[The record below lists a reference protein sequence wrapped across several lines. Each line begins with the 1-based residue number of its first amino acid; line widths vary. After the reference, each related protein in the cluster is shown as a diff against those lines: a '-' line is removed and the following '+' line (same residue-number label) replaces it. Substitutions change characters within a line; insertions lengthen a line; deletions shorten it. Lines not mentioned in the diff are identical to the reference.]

1 MSLRRRDFITLLGG
15 AAGWPLAARAQQSSP
30 MRRIGVLMG
39 GLLESDPEGQARVGS
54 FRAGLQKLGWTVGG
68 NLRIDYR
75 WAGDDPAHLR
85 PYATELVALAPD
97 VLVSGGHPA
106 TIALHEATSIIP
118 VVFVQ
123 ANDLILLQGIIASL
137 ARPGGNLTG
146 FAARS
151 IGAKKLEML
160 KEIAPRVTRVGYV
173 HDPAN
178 QAWSAEFATLETAAP
193 SLDVKVAAMPVRDA
207 GEIGGAFAKF
217 AREPNGGLIAL
228 ASPAVNRHRDL
239 IVALA
244 AEHSLPGVYPYRYY
258 VAAGGLASYGFDNL
272 DLYGRAASYVDRILR
287 GERAADLPV
296 QLPDKYELVINL
308 RAARAIG
315 LEMSPLLLARA
326 DEVIE

>member
-1 MSLRRRDFITLLGG
+1 MRRRQFITLLGG
-15 AAGWPLAARAQQSSP
+15 AAAWPLAARAQPTST

-39 GLLESDPEGQARVGS
+39 GLLESDPEGQARVLS
-54 FRAGLQKLGWTVGG
+54 FREGLQKLGWTAGG

-85 PYATELVALAPD
+85 PYAAELVALAPD

-106 TIALHEATSIIP
+106 AMALHLATKTIP

-123 ANDLILLQGIIASL
+123 ANDLMLLQGIIASL

-151 IGAKKLEML
+151 GGTKTLELL
-160 KEIAPRVTRVGYV
+160 KEIAPRVTRMAYV
-173 HDPAN
+173 YDPAN
-178 QAWSAEFATLETAAP
+178 PTWSAEFPVLNAAAP
-193 SLDVKVAAMPVRDA
+193 SLDVKAFAMPVRDA
-207 GEIGGAFAKF
+207 AEIGSAFAKF
-217 AREPNGGLIAL
+217 AGEPNGGLIAL

-244 AEHSLPGVYPYRYY
+244 AQHGLPAVYGYRYY
-258 VAAGGLASYGFDNL
+258 VAAGGLASYGFDNI

-287 GERAADLPV
+287 GEKAADLPV

-308 RAARAIG
+308 RATRAIG
-315 LEMSPLLLARA
+315 LQISPLLLARA